1 MWALQCMPV
10 PIDVHRRPRGMGPK
24 IRKWTPDTGGV
35 FAVEQS
41 AGAALEVPS
50 TKSYA
55 RAVILS
61 SLLGW
66 LGAQHFYLGRWAE
79 GLLDIALS
87 LGWIFSFLL
96 GEPLWGALFVVA
108 DFGHA
113 FLATIMLLVGSYRD
127 GDGLRVCY
135 PGQKLRPKRI
145 G

>member
-1 MWALQCMPV
+1 MEQAGGELLEMPS
-10 PIDVHRRPRGMGPK
+10 P
-24 IRKWTPDTGGV
+24 
-35 FAVEQS
+35 
-41 AGAALEVPS
+41 
-50 TKSYA
+50 KSYA

-87 LGWIFSFLL
+87 LGWIFSFLF
-96 GEPLWGALFVVA
+96 GEPVWGALFVVA

-113 FLATIMLLVGSYRD
+113 LIATILLLVGSYRD

-135 PGQKLRPKRI
+135 PGQKLRPKQI

>member
-1 MWALQCMPV
+1 MEQAGGAL
-10 PIDVHRRPRGMGPK
+10 
-24 IRKWTPDTGGV
+24 
-35 FAVEQS
+35 
-41 AGAALEVPS
+41 LEAPS
-50 TKSYA
+50 PKSYA

-87 LGWIFSFLL
+87 LGWLLSFAL
-96 GEPLWGALFVVA
+96 GKPLWGALFVVA

-113 FLATIMLLVGSYRD
+113 LFATIMLLVGSYRD

-135 PGQKLRPKRI
+135 PGQRLRPKQI

>member
-1 MWALQCMPV
+1 MEQA
-10 PIDVHRRPRGMGPK
+10 
-24 IRKWTPDTGGV
+24 GGV
-35 FAVEQS
+35 L
-41 AGAALEVPS
+41 LEAPS
-50 TKSYA
+50 PKSYT

-87 LGWIFSFLL
+87 LGWLLSFAL
-96 GEPLWGALFVVA
+96 GELLWGALFVVA

-113 FLATIMLLVGSYRD
+113 LFATIMLLVGGYRD

-135 PGQKLRPKRI
+135 PGQRLRPKQI